1 MKKKLQRDSDCVD
14 IRDID
19 WQAECHKWNYLV
31 GNDEEWY
38 RYAVHNIV
46 DETEPLYHT
55 EEQAWEGL
63 YEYLQAI
70 WEEVN
75 LLPTFDELRWE

>member
-1 MKKKLQRDSDCVD
+1 MKKILTWDSDEVD
-14 IRDID
+14 VRDID
-19 WQAECHKWNYLV
+19 RQAEFQKWNYLV
-31 GNDEEWY
+31 GNDEEGY

-55 EEQAWEGL
+55 EEQAWVWL

-70 WEEVN
+70 GEEVD
-75 LLPTFDELRWE
+75 LLPSYEEIRWK